1 MAHSLLN
8 ALPRGSIEMTKPMIW
23 LAFFV
28 ILSPSALLQGCGGS
42 DENSGVGS
50 EVVSLSS
57 TPSEMGGDCAGA
69 VPMPES
75 LAAVWSETEQCTE
88 LSSSSTPW
96 VVFSPTVVC
105 PRNGQ
110 PDCLSTV

>member
-1 MAHSLLN
+1 
-8 ALPRGSIEMTKPMIW
+8 MTKPMIW

-75 LAAVWSETEQCTE
+75 LADVEKRREE
-88 LSSSSTPW
+88 LRGMKIVS
-96 VVFSPTVVC
+96 
-105 PRNGQ
+105 Q
-110 PDCLSTV
+110 PATLRHFTARFAPEG